1 MQNPFIYTYSPTPM
15 TTEETKAK
23 LNAALIAAV
32 AETKDVHADATNP
45 FHKNRYATLAA
56 HLEAI
61 KPIFKK
67 HGLAI
72 IQFPCTQHDM
82 IGVTTKIIHIE
93 GGELSEFVGI
103 PAVSGMKGQDAGA
116 VISYLRR
123 YSLAAVAGVATEDDD
138 GESDRVV
145 KTESKS
151 VATSNYIPN
160 TKASAPVAQSAPG
173 ASGCIIPFGKS
184 KGKALEELENND
196 LNYWANVW
204 EPKPWEKTGK
214 INPKDLNL
222 KAAAVKLWTERNSA
236 TEDTSDEVP
245 F

>member
-1 MQNPFIYTYSPTPM
+1 M
-15 TTEETKAK
+15 TTEESKLK
-23 LNAALIAAV
+23 LNTALINAV

-72 IQFPCTQHDM
+72 VQFPSSQNDM
-82 IGVTTKIIHIE
+82 IGVTTKIIHVD
-93 GGELSEFVGI
+93 GGEMSEFVGV
-103 PAVSGMKGQDAGA
+103 PAATGMKGQDAGA

-138 GESDRVV
+138 AESDRVAHSAP
-145 KTESKS
+145 KTTARASMPQETS
-151 VATSNYIPN
+151 VAFDKAVSS
-160 TKASAPVAQSAPG
+160 TKASSPG

-222 KAAAVKLWTERNSA
+222 KSAAVKLWTERNTAS
-236 TEDTSDEVP
+236 EDTSDEVP

>member
-1 MQNPFIYTYSPTPM
+1 M
-15 TTEETKAK
+15 TTEESKMK

-56 HLEAI
+56 HLESI

-67 HGLAI
+67 HGLAV
-72 IQFPCTQHDM
+72 IQFPTTQHDM
-82 IGVTTKIIHIE
+82 VGVTTKIIHVD
-93 GGELSEFVGI
+93 GGEMSEFVGI
-103 PAVSGMKGQDAGA
+103 PATAGMKGQDAGA

-138 GESDRVV
+138 AESDRVV
-145 KTESKS
+145 KTESRS
-151 VATSNYIPN
+151 VSSTNYIPN
-160 TKASAPVAQSAPG
+160 KAASATTQPSPASTPG
-173 ASGCIIPFGKS
+173 ASGCIVPFGKS

-214 INPKDLNL
+214 VGPKDLAL
-222 KAAAVKLWTERNSA
+222 KSAAVKLWNERNSA
-236 TEDTSDEVP
+236 SSDDTVDEVP